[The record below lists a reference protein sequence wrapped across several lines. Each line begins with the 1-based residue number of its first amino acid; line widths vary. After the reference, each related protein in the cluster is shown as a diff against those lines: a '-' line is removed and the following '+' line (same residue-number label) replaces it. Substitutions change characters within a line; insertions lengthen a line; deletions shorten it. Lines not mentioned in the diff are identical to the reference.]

1 MPPRQ
6 IVQGV
11 LFEETDAVPPPQL
24 QQQGPCVLSRRSH
37 RGRGRLSPLRRLFAG
52 AIRCMEGNEVAP
64 RN

>member
-24 QQQGPCVLSRRSH
+24 ATATTSSFAAADGAVDAD
-37 RGRGRLSPLRRLFAG
+37 RGRGAQPGGVR
-52 AIRCMEGNEVAP
+52 
-64 RN
+64 